1 MSTVHLERPSHA
13 RLGFHG
19 RAELCVVTSD
29 ALRGN
34 ALGDPHIRELP
45 IYLPPNHDERPLP
58 LICVLAG
65 FTGRGHKYLEP
76 HPWYASVV
84 QRYDRA
90 LAAGAVEPAILVMPD
105 CFTRLGGSQYVDS
118 SATGAYATHVVHELL
133 PLVEEHF
140 NVLPGARGV
149 CGKSSGGFGSLHLV
163 MHHPGVFRAAASI
176 SGDCD
181 FELCFGHEFLAAAR
195 GLACSGR
202 TPAQF
207 LETFAQDPDL
217 AGDGHAIINVL
228 AMAACY
234 SPDPAHE
241 LGFRL
246 PFELEYAERV
256 ADVWERWRAFDPLV
270 ACESHADALRALE
283 LLHLECGLADEINL
297 QWGLRRLVRRLKAL
311 DVPHEHVE
319 HPGGHRGI
327 DDRFDAVLPLLARA
341 LARPS

>member
-1 MSTVHLERPSHA
+1 MSTASLERPSHA

-29 ALRGN
+29 VLHGN
-34 ALGDPHIRELP
+34 PLGDPHVRELP
-45 IYLPPNHDERPLP
+45 IYLPADHGERPLP

-65 FTGRGHKYLEP
+65 FTGRGHKYVEP

-90 LAAGAVEPAILVMPD
+90 LAAGEVEPAILVMPD
-105 CFTRLGGSQYVDS
+105 CFTRYGGSQYVDS

-149 CGKSSGGFGSLHLV
+149 CGKSSGGFGSLHLA
-163 MHHPGVFRAAASI
+163 MHFPGVFRAAASI

-195 GLACSGR
+195 GLARSGQ
-202 TPAQF
+202 TPAEF
-207 LETFAQDPDL
+207 LAGFAQHPNLD
-217 AGDGHAIINVL
+217 GDGHAIINVL

-234 SPDPAHE
+234 SPDPTSE

-246 PFELEYAERV
+246 PFDLEYVER
-256 ADVWERWRAFDPLV
+256 DRKVWERWCAFDPLV
-270 ACESHADALRALE
+270 ACEQHTEALRALE
-283 LLHLECGLADEINL
+283 LLHLECGLADEFNL
-297 QWGLRRLVRRLKAL
+297 QWGLRRLVRRLKTL
-311 DVPHEHVE
+311 GVPHRHVE

-327 DDRFDAVLPLLARA
+327 DDRFEVVLPTLARV
-341 LARPS
+341 LGGHL